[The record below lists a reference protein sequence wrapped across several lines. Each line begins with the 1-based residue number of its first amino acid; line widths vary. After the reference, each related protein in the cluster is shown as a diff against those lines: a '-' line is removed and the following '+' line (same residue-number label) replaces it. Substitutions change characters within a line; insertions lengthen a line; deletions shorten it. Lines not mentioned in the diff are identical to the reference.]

1 MWVFVRLLENKA
13 NLKNTGTISL
23 PSPDDIEQAPADL
36 KERFD
41 AIESFDLSGLKNL
54 GGKWA
59 CFKFE
64 YMFGRSSRLCVCV
77 CGWVGGCGW
86 AWVWDMYRAMILFVV
101 RYLTLHLS

>member
-1 MWVFVRLLENKA
+1 MRLFVLLLEGKA
-13 NLKNTGTISL
+13 NLKDTGPISL
-23 PSPDDIEQAPADL
+23 PPADIMEQAPADL
-36 KERFD
+36 KERLL
-41 AIESFDLSGLKNL
+41 AIESVDLSGLKNL

-64 YMFGRSSRLCVCV
+64 YMFGMCSRLCVCV
-77 CGWVGGCGW
+77 GGWVGGW

>member
-1 MWVFVRLLENKA
+1 MRVFVLLLEGKA
-13 NLKNTGTISL
+13 NLKHTGAITL
-23 PSPDDIEQAPADL
+23 PSDDDIEQAPADL
-36 KERFD
+36 KERLL
-41 AIESFDLSGLKNL
+41 AIESVDLSGLKNL

>member
-1 MWVFVRLLENKA
+1 MRVFVLLLEGNA
-13 NLKNTGTISL
+13 NLKDTGAITL
-23 PSPDDIEQAPADL
+23 PSDDDIEQAPADL
-36 KERFD
+36 KERLL
-41 AIESFDLSGLKNL
+41 AIESVDLSGLKNL

-64 YMFGRSSRLCVCV
+64 YIFGTCSRLCVCV
-77 CGWVGGCGW
+77 CVWVGGCGW